1 MMYHRISTK
10 RDVCTLACFNLVL
23 ILATVK
29 SIPINRPT
37 LLPGQ
42 HCCPVNKSLLWKKE
56 VLGLNSASSKQLEP
70 FLSYEFLLPQL
81 QLMAGHK
88 YQSSAKRLRKFVSYM
103 MTGDRPLKVG
113 VVGGSISWGQGT
125 TARGERDWFSL
136 FMTWLISVSRAPVT
150 GRNGC
155 IPGTPSFYMVL
166 CWEHSVDPDVDLI
179 FVEYVFNDGVDDRI
193 KNNGAVRW
201 VEQLVRRLMDLP
213 GQPAVVLV
221 QVPHVHLSYF
231 DPFFRTSEDLEGA
244 VAAYYD
250 IPTVSLRDALYPLN
264 VHRPQAGF
272 LWAQTYNE
280 HHPGDAGHKALAD
293 LAVHLIQETV
303 LGLLSYPP
311 SREEAEK
318 LDRPL
323 PPPIYPGN
331 LPPSSSVCVV
341 GFNFT
346 SLVVAVEGW
355 EWTNEGTPQKPKWG
369 YVATEP
375 SSQLVLQLTNR
386 LVVEGAAG
394 LDAAAAVADV
404 NKVASAAAV
413 KGSTF
418 PVLLH
423 YLQSYVGMGTARVEC
438 RCGCECAGVNVD
450 ALHAGRSSQT
460 YMAAVMVTWINQ
472 TLDCELQITV
482 LDRTSDVGGGHK
494 FKVSGLV
501 LAFGYDSAAVASV
514 GKWHLPSDD

>member
-1 MMYHRISTK
+1 MMHHRIFPRNICS
-10 RDVCTLACFNLVL
+10 LAGFILVL
-23 ILATVK
+23 ILATAK
-29 SIPINRPT
+29 SITISRPP

-42 HCCPVNKSLLWKKE
+42 HCCPVNESLFWKKK
-56 VLGLNSASSKQLEP
+56 VHGLNSAASKQLEP

-81 QLMAGHK
+81 QLMAGLK
-88 YQSSAKRLRKFVSYM
+88 YPSSAKRLRKFVSNL

-113 VVGGSISWGQGT
+113 IVGGSISWGQGT
-125 TARGERDWFSL
+125 TAHGVRDWFSI
-136 FMTWLISVSRAPVT
+136 FMTWLASVSRVPVI

-179 FVEYVFNDGVDDRI
+179 LVEYVFNDGVDDRI

-201 VEQLVRRLMDLP
+201 VEQLVRRLMALP
-213 GQPAVVLV
+213 GRPAVVLV
-221 QVPHVHLSYF
+221 QVPHVHLTYF

-250 IPTVSLRDALYPLN
+250 VPTVSLRDALYPLN
-264 VHRPQAGF
+264 VHRPTEGF

-293 LAVHLIQETV
+293 LAVHLTQETV

-311 SREEAEK
+311 SRDEAEK
-318 LDRPL
+318 VEGPL
-323 PPPIYPGN
+323 PPPMYSGN

-346 SLVVAVEGW
+346 SLVVTAEGW
-355 EWTNEGTPQKPKWG
+355 EWTNEGTPEKPKWG

-375 SSQLVLQLTNR
+375 GSQLVLQLTKR
-386 LVVEGAAG
+386 LAVEGAEA
-394 LDAAAAVADV
+394 LDGASTIADGS
-404 NKVASAAAV
+404 ASI

-438 RCGCECAGVNVD
+438 GGECECTGVNVD

-482 LDRTSDVGGGHK
+482 LDKSRDVEGGHK

-501 LAFGYDSAAVASV
+501 IAFGYDAAAVASV